1 MKLPKPA
8 PTLARSIE
16 AMTKTGRFPRRVA
29 PTLADGRYPHWE
41 EFRRR
46 PPSPGM
52 TIEEEWGAIKL
63 ARATRTVIPGFI
75 DTNNVPFGYVATVDA
90 IARATHAL
98 DRQEV
103 HHTVLTNLG
112 DEALKKGVRMWQL
125 VEEAIHSS
133 VFEGAK
139 LTTRDHA
146 RRMLTEKRPPS
157 NRGER
162 MVLNNY
168 RAMERILSIRDR
180 AITRDDLLEIHRVL
194 GEDAMDG
201 TAENANGRF
210 RSAAED
216 VRVED
221 VITGEVWHTPPPASE
236 IEGRIEAM
244 LAFANDESGEG
255 AFVHPLIAAIVLH
268 FWLAWIHPFTDGNGR
283 MARSLFYWKM
293 LRSGYEIAEY
303 LSISG
308 PIERAPAKYYMAF
321 AYSESDEGDLTY
333 FILHQLDV
341 LREATAQLIA
351 TISERAT
358 RIARQRAASPLF
370 EGLNERQRSF
380 LAERDGSGTT
390 FALYAKRF
398 GITILTSRSDLQK
411 LEDRG
416 FLRRAREGR
425 QIWFYGTDLI
435 PR

>member
-1 MKLPKPA
+1 VKLPKPA

-16 AMTKTGRFPRRVA
+16 AIGKTGRFPQRVA
-29 PTLADGRYPHWE
+29 PTLPDGRYPHWDD
-41 EFRRR
+41 FRRR
-46 PPSPGM
+46 PPAPGV
-52 TIEEEWGAIKL
+52 TIEEEWGALKL
-63 ARATRTVIPGFI
+63 ARATRIVIPGFV
-75 DTNNVPFGYVATVDA
+75 DTQNVPFGYVATVDA

-103 HHTVLTNLG
+103 HHTVLANLG
-112 DEALKKGVRMWQL
+112 DEALKKGIRIWQL

-146 RRMLTEKRPPS
+146 RKMLNEKRPPS
-157 NRGER
+157 NHGER

-180 AITRDDLLEIHRVL
+180 AITKDDLLEIHHVL
-194 GEDAMDG
+194 GEDAMDS

-210 RSAAED
+210 RLANED

-221 VITGEVWHTPPPASE
+221 VMTGEVWHTPPPASE
-236 IEGRIEAM
+236 VEKRIDAM
-244 LAFANDESGEG
+244 LAFANEEG
-255 AFVHPLIAAIVLH
+255 NEGTFVHPLIAAIVLH
-268 FWLAWIHPFTDGNGR
+268 FWMAWIHPFTDGNGR

-308 PIERAPAKYYMAF
+308 PIERAPTKYYMAF
-321 AYSESDEGDLTY
+321 AHSESDEGDLTY

-351 TISERAT
+351 TISDRAT
-358 RIARQRAASPLF
+358 QIARLRSASPLF

-380 LAERDGSGTT
+380 LAEREPSGTT
-390 FALYAKRF
+390 FALYAHRF
-398 GITILTSRSDLQK
+398 GISTLTSRSDVQK
-411 LEDRG
+411 LEERG
-416 FLRRAREGR
+416 LLRRVREGR
-425 QIWFYGTDLI
+425 QIRFYGTELI
-435 PR
+435 PH